1 MNETSRD
8 DASAPIDQ
16 TSDDTVVTNNV
27 TRLGHPAPSPMCERT
42 VLSAAP
48 ADNVTRLETPVAHS
62 PAKEE
67 HEPDYRF
74 TLANER
80 TFLAWMRTA
89 LALLAG
95 AVGLMHFAKPL
106 TGIDPDKLFGIILAG
121 TGLMAILYATWRWH
135 SIQRAMCKDAPLPG
149 GTMIWFI
156 SGLLILTGSL
166 AGLIALLS
174 GGLL

>member
-1 MNETSRD
+1 MTATIEQLTASQIPLTTANTSKRPD
-8 DASAPIDQ
+8 LPESAD
-16 TSDDTVVTNNV
+16 
-27 TRLGHPAPSPMCERT
+27 
-42 VLSAAP
+42 
-48 ADNVTRLETPVAHS
+48 
-62 PAKEE
+62 E

-106 TGIDPDKLFGIILAG
+106 TGIDPDKLFGIVLAG
-121 TGLMAILYATWRWH
+121 AALVAILYATWRWH
-135 SIQRAMCKDAPLPG
+135 SIQRAMCKDAPLPN
-149 GTMIWFI
+149 GTVIWFL

-166 AGLIALLS
+166 AGLTALLS
-174 GGLL
+174 GGSL